1 MHVMQWH
8 RRNTNIAFGEF
19 ERHPHRVC
27 RSQNIGMRKPDELGL
42 RCRPRCAHQNG
53 RRFSRRQGHETIST
67 PHAFG
72 GFHVDDAAVPVIRGN
87 LVDDDGYACGSGYF
101 HAYRLRF
108 AAQHDI
114 RQQDRVSLVK
124 LVLPE
129 LSSRYRTRLRL
140 ETHRAQTSRE
150 ALESTPEDLMRL
162 TQIST
167 LGK

>member
-42 RCRPRCAHQNG
+42 RCRPGCAHQNG

-87 LVDDDGYACGSGYF
+87 LVDDDGYACGSGCF

-129 LSSRYRTRLRL
+129 LSVQWTAG
-140 ETHRAQTSRE
+140 T
-150 ALESTPEDLMRL
+150 ALDCA
-162 TQIST
+162 
-167 LGK
+167 